1 MENVNVK
8 KVLPNGYKI
17 VEIISNVK
25 TYEDKEF
32 VIKKVKKYA
41 LADDNGVVVLK
52 DVNGNLVPITYFDN
66 YKVDKAGNII
76 IGVKKEGKEVYDRL
90 IHEFDITETLHR
102 TKTNYHLR
110 NGIIWEDKESIWPSK
125 TIDDII
131 PKEYYFNYGVIN
143 KEGILSI
150 YPVYDYA
157 CFANENSCILG
168 NLAGIKEL
176 KKLIYGYADII
187 TGEFITPIEFKT
199 TGKFYNKRAAVSV
212 KRKGSVSPR
221 FGYVDRDKVITD
233 VNKDDQYAAG
243 LHPMFHRA
251 TDFKKG
257 VAKVCI
263 VPGTILTRPSYIDVD
278 VDGNHKGKAYTK

>member
-1 MENVNVK
+1 MVNINIK

-17 VEIISNVK
+17 VEVISNVK
-25 TYEDKEF
+25 TYEDNNF
-32 VIKKVKKYA
+32 VFKKVKKYA
-41 LADDNGVVVLK
+41 LADDNGVVILK
-52 DVNGNLVPITYFDN
+52 DVNGNLVPMTYFDN

-90 IHEFDITETLHR
+90 IDNFDISDTFYDTETSYELIGTR
-102 TKTNYHLR
+102 VITNT
-110 NGIIWEDKESIWPSK
+110 ETVCPTK

-143 KEGILSI
+143 KEGVLSI

-157 CFANENSCILG
+157 SFANENSCILG
-168 NLAGIKEL
+168 NLWYHENIK
-176 KKLIYGYADII
+176 YGYADII

-199 TGKFYNKRAAVSV
+199 AGSFHDKRAAVSV

-233 VNKDDQYAAG
+233 VNKDDQYANG

-257 VAKVCI
+257 IAKVCI
-263 VPGTILTRPSYIDVD
+263 MQGTILTRPSYIDVD
-278 VDGNHKGKAYTK
+278 VDGNYKGNAYTK